1 MKNDCTKWKGQ
12 LLEAALTGTVARD
25 LEEHVL
31 QCANCARDLA
41 ALRARRERLDALLP
55 LVARGAE
62 PPAEFRARVL
72 AAAEAASEA
81 KHGRPWRAWGLAGA
95 MAVIVATLVVGLAL
109 HRRAVRTLPQT
120 ELAAAEK
127 LAQWRAPSDVLLETP
142 GREIL
147 RTTPRLGESYL
158 RVPVTTP
165 VKKPVKKDEEE

>member
-1 MKNDCTKWKGQ
+1 MKNDCTKWEDQ
-12 LLEAALTGTVARD
+12 LLEAALTGTAAGG

-31 QCANCARDLA
+31 KCANCAEDLA

-55 LVARGAE
+55 LVAQGAE

-81 KHGRPWRAWGLAGA
+81 KRRQPWRVGGLVGA
-95 MAVIVATLVVGLAL
+95 VAVIVATLVIVLTL
-109 HRRAVRTLPQT
+109 HRRAVGTVPET

-127 LAQWRAPSDVLLETP
+127 LAKWRAPSDVLLETP

-158 RVPVTTP
+158 HVPVKT
-165 VKKPVKKDEEE
+165 DEEE

>member
-1 MKNDCTKWKGQ
+1 MKNDCTKWKDH
-12 LLEAALTGTVARD
+12 LLEAALTGTAAGG

-31 QCANCARDLA
+31 KCANCAEELA

-55 LVARGAE
+55 LVAEGAE
-62 PPAEFRARVL
+62 PRAEFRARVL

-81 KHGRPWRAWGLAGA
+81 KRRRPWRVWGLAGA
-95 MAVIVATLVVGLAL
+95 MAVIVATLMIGLTF
-109 HRRAVRTLPQT
+109 HRRAVRTVPET

-127 LAQWRAPSDVLLETP
+127 LAEWRAPSDVLLETP

-158 RVPVTTP
+158 RVPAKT
-165 VKKPVKKDEEE
+165 DEEE

>member
-1 MKNDCTKWKGQ
+1 MKNDCTKWKDD
-12 LLEAALTGTVARD
+12 LLEAALTGKAAGG

-31 QCANCARDLA
+31 KCANCAEELA

-55 LVARGAE
+55 LVAQGAE

-72 AAAEAASEA
+72 AAAEPASEA
-81 KHGRPWRAWGLAGA
+81 KRGRSWRVWGLAGA
-95 MAVIVATLVVGLAL
+95 MAVIVATLMIGLTL
-109 HRRAVRTLPQT
+109 HRRAVRTVPET

-127 LAQWRAPSDVLLETP
+127 LAEWRAPSDVLLETP

-158 RVPVTTP
+158 HVPVKTG
-165 VKKPVKKDEEE
+165 EEE

>member
-1 MKNDCTKWKGQ
+1 MKNDCAKWKDQ
-12 LLEAALTGTVARD
+12 LLEAALTGTAAGG

-31 QCANCARDLA
+31 NCANCAEELA

-55 LVARGAE
+55 LVAQGAE

-81 KHGRPWRAWGLAGA
+81 KRARPWRVWGLAGA
-95 MAVIVATLVVGLAL
+95 LAVIAAALTIGLTL
-109 HRRAVRTLPQT
+109 HRRVVRTVPKT
-120 ELAAAEK
+120 DLAAAEK
-127 LAQWRAPSDVLLETP
+127 LAEWRAPSDVLLETP

-158 RVPVTTP
+158 HVPAKT
-165 VKKPVKKDEEE
+165 DEEE

>member
-1 MKNDCTKWKGQ
+1 MKNDCTKWEDQ
-12 LLEAALTGTVARD
+12 LLEAALTGTAAGG

-31 QCANCARDLA
+31 KCAKCAQELA

-55 LVARGAE
+55 LVAQGAE

-72 AAAEAASEA
+72 AAAQAASEA
-81 KHGRPWRAWGLAGA
+81 KRGRPWRVWGMAGA
-95 MAVIVATLVVGLAL
+95 MAAVAALVMGLTL
-109 HRRAVRTLPQT
+109 HRPAVRTVPET

-127 LAQWRAPSDVLLETP
+127 LAEWRAPSDVLLETP

-158 RVPVTTP
+158 RVPA
-165 VKKPVKKDEEE
+165 KKDEEE